1 MDESHSRIESPSD
14 RQSFIPLKVN
24 CSKVLSHIF
33 FSKDTDTA
41 RYLLRRLVNRILK
54 CLLFIALAAMA
65 FFALAIATNANRC
78 ERLRQFFSGEPM
90 LWESADDSVDR

>member
-1 MDESHSRIESPSD
+1 MDEIRHSIQSSSG

-33 FSKDTDTA
+33 FSKGTDTA
-41 RYLLRRLVNRILK
+41 RHLLRRLMNRILK
-54 CLLFIALAAMA
+54 CLLIIMLMA
-65 FFALAIATNANRC
+65 TVFFSVAIATNANRR

-90 LWESADDSVDR
+90 QWESVDDSADR

>member
-1 MDESHSRIESPSD
+1 MDEIRHSIQASFG

-33 FSKDTDTA
+33 FSKDTDTT
-41 RYLLRRLVNRILK
+41 RRLLRRLMNRILK

-65 FFALAIATNANRC
+65 FFVVAIATNANRR
-78 ERLRQFFSGEPM
+78 ERLRQFFTGEPVQ
-90 LWESADDSVDR
+90 WEGPDDSADG

>member
-1 MDESHSRIESPSD
+1 MDEIRHGIQSSSG

-41 RYLLRRLVNRILK
+41 RYLLRRLMNRILK
-54 CLLFIALAAMA
+54 WLLIIVLAVIA
-65 FFALAIATNANRC
+65 FFGVAIATNANRC
-78 ERLRQFFSGEPM
+78 ERLRQFLLGKTPTY
-90 LWESADDSVDR
+90 DVKGK

>member
-1 MDESHSRIESPSD
+1 MDEIRHSIQSPSG

-41 RYLLRRLVNRILK
+41 RYLLRRLMNRILK
-54 CLLFIALAAMA
+54 WLLIIVLAVIA
-65 FFALAIATNANRC
+65 FFGVAIATNANRC

-90 LWESADDSVDR
+90 QWESVNDSADR

>member
-1 MDESHSRIESPSD
+1 MDEIRHSIQSPSG

-41 RYLLRRLVNRILK
+41 RYLIRRLMNRILK
-54 CLLFIALAAMA
+54 WLLIIALAAIA
-65 FFALAIATNANRC
+65 FFGVAIATNANRC

-90 LWESADDSVDR
+90 QWESVNDSADR

>member
-1 MDESHSRIESPSD
+1 MDEIRHGIQSSSG

-24 CSKVLSHIF
+24 YSKVLSHIF

-41 RYLLRRLVNRILK
+41 RYLLRRLMNRTLK
-54 CLLFIALAAMA
+54 WLLIIMLMAIA
-65 FFALAIATNANRC
+65 FFGVAIATNANRR

-90 LWESADDSVDR
+90 QWESANDSADR

>member
-1 MDESHSRIESPSD
+1 MDEIRHGIQSSFG

-41 RYLLRRLVNRILK
+41 RYLLRRLMNRILK
-54 CLLFIALAAMA
+54 CLLFIALAAILY
-65 FFALAIATNANRC
+65 FGVAIATNANRR

-90 LWESADDSVDR
+90 QWEGPDDSADR